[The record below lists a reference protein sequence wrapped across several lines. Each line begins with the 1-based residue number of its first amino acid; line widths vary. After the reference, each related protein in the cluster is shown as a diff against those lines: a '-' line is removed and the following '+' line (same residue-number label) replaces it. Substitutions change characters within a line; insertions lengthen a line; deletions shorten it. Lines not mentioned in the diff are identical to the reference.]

1 MASFLSRLFSQGS
14 ATAAWLEIGDLRDT
28 LAAGDPVVLI
38 DVRQPDKYASGHIPG
53 AINLPLPEL
62 PSHTAEIAVHG
73 KPVVLICKTDRRSAR
88 AAEILTAAGVLEV
101 AVLSGG
107 TDGWDALGHDLDR

>member
-1 MASFLSRLFSQGS
+1 
-14 ATAAWLEIGDLRDT
+14 
-28 LAAGDPVVLI
+28 
-38 DVRQPDKYASGHIPG
+38 
-53 AINLPLPEL
+53 
-62 PSHTAEIAVHG
+62 VHG

-107 TDGWDALGHDLDR
+107 TDGWHALGHGLDR